1 MVRNVGGGRPGEID
15 RAVFGNPGKYTFCF
29 AEDDSDPRWGS
40 FAVENGYRND
50 QSTVTVF
57 PGDGVNPI
65 IDHMSRTPEELVKSY
80 AGCLRALYNPGQVNE
95 VGAVLVVAPEHANV
109 FYEGGWSKQRVK
121 EELLARLW
129 IPLKDIV
136 PGRSGRGPMTPQELA
151 DPERLFPKFRTGTL
165 NIVRAGGSAGK
176 YTAIIS
182 SISSLSLRPVIKEIV
197 P

>member
-1 MVRNVGGGRPGEID
+1 MTIKLDYINKSSKSFVL
-15 RAVFGNPGKYTFCF
+15 RAAQP
-29 AEDDSDPRWGS
+29 AECAPWGS
-40 FAVENGYRND
+40 ND
-50 QSTVTVF
+50 
-57 PGDGVNPI
+57 
-65 IDHMSRTPEELVKSY
+65 
-80 AGCLRALYNPGQVNE
+80 NPGQVNE

-182 SISSLSLRPVIKEIV
+182 SIRPLEAASTVPGAAMNLRRS
-197 P
+197 